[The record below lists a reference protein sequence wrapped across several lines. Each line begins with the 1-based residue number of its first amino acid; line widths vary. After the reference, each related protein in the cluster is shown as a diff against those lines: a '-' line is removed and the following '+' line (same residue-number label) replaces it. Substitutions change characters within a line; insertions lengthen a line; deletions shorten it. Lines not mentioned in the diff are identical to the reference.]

1 MPTGKYKKKNKETN
15 DISSRGAVHN
25 VLVSMAND
33 NDKNERDV
41 PWSLF
46 IAVVVLC
53 LVLVIILPV
62 MGLMYRDMTNA
73 TNAAIVEIDRMRR
86 IRNLMLRELEDKNA
100 NSEPIKA
107 TPSEESI
114 R

>member
-1 MPTGKYKKKNKETN
+1 
-15 DISSRGAVHN
+15 
-25 VLVSMAND
+25 
-33 NDKNERDV
+33 
-41 PWSLF
+41 
-46 IAVVVLC
+46 
-53 LVLVIILPV
+53 
-62 MGLMYRDMTNA
+62 MGIMYMDMNNA